1 MRNHGQCEGKLLYNS
16 FSIIQLQTFCTE
28 HLIPLESV
36 PIQNTHS
43 SVSDKEK
50 KANRHETGPDRFIER
65 IAEGNI
71 DEQLFAHYTHN
82 ICRYRLGDFRIRIEV
97 CYRAGEDRESPPIT
111 ALLEGRVHVWAAV
124 FFNRTVQISYRF
136 IVPKIPR
143 NESDEPGRA
152 DERYDGLDP
161 AEFCTTDHP
170 FDTDQL
176 ISVAGIAQHVEHWV
190 YNEKLDRQ
198 EIDGSLDKV
207 EISDFKLDK
216 DSVFRPEGTGEGNL
230 TFDEVQRRYR
240 NYFDKTPQAEFR
252 APDHRYIYIDVW
264 EDIAHTG
271 DTDFGKMAE
280 DEIIEHIETAHRA
293 ELVGLMTLY
302 PMEWPYRMDSSYEDV
317 CGRNIAI
324 DTDDLVLAN
333 QNMSVVFGTYGRRG
347 KGSPT
352 DWKEH
357 LARRDRYH
365 VSWPEYLVLLEIV
378 LAKKQTI
385 NYVLNRYIAQYPTS
399 ERAVQDRAER
409 PAHGRTF
416 GYPDEAELG
425 TLFALHVAQAHVR
438 ADAAESARGRGLAAV
453 AGSDATGGQ
462 VARER
467 EQHDG
472 DPPCRRHEV
481 HPAVHIDRLAVRGS
495 APKRGRA
502 HPVAAFLPIR
512 RRIGHHT
519 GSIYFRRH
527 PDRPEDIRQNH
538 APIHPPQAQRA
549 KNEPPIRQGI
559 MTIRPYAPQ
568 DRQKLCDLFAELIE
582 NHKEY
587 ISHGELQMGI
597 ATDRGEL
604 APDFRNAWLRYLD
617 RQTADPETEIMLAE
631 QDGTPTG
638 FVIYG
643 INRDGAA
650 PYGMIYDVG
659 LLPRHRSRG
668 TGSLLVRTALDALR
682 EKGVADCYLESGV
695 DNHSAHRFFEKFG
708 FGQVSCIFR
717 AKL

>member
-1 MRNHGQCEGKLLYNS
+1 MLPRG
-16 FSIIQLQTFCTE
+16 
-28 HLIPLESV
+28 
-36 PIQNTHS
+36 
-43 SVSDKEK
+43 
-50 KANRHETGPDRFIER
+50 RGPR
-65 IAEGNI
+65 IA
-71 DEQLFAHYTHN
+71 A
-82 ICRYRLGDFRIRIEV
+82 
-97 CYRAGEDRESPPIT
+97 IT

-152 DERYDGLDP
+152 DRARYDGLDP

-333 QNMSVVFGTYGRRG
+333 QNMSVVFGTYGTPGQREPHRLEG
-347 KGSPT
+347 TSGPPRPLPRQ
-352 DWKEH
+352 
-357 LARRDRYH
+357 LAGIPRAARDRAGQETDDQLRAEPLH
-365 VSWPEYLVLLEIV
+365 RQ
-378 LAKKQTI
+378 LAPRDP
-385 NYVLNRYIAQYPTS
+385 L
-399 ERAVQDRAER
+399 ERARHDRAER

-416 GYPDEAELG
+416 GYPVRLNSVRYLRYMSHKHMFEL
-425 TLFALHVAQAHVR
+425 TQRNLRVEEDSRQLQEVMQQVDKSLENVNNMMEIRHADDTKYILLFISIASLFGVLLQSEDVPILSLLSYR
-438 ADAAESARGRGLAAV
+438 FGV
-453 AGSDATGGQ
+453 
-462 VARER
+462 
-467 EQHDG
+467 
-472 DPPCRRHEV
+472 
-481 HPAVHIDRLAVRGS
+481 GS
-495 APKRGRA
+495 AIILEVFTFAVILIALRTFGKTTRQY
-502 HPVAAFLPIR
+502 IR
-512 RRIGHHT
+512 RKRN
-519 GSIYFRRH
+519 
-527 PDRPEDIRQNH
+527 E
-538 APIHPPQAQRA
+538 QRM
-549 KNEPPIRQGI
+549 NR
-559 MTIRPYAPQ
+559 
-568 DRQKLCDLFAELIE
+568 LFD
-582 NHKEY
+582 KE
-587 ISHGELQMGI
+587 S
-597 ATDRGEL
+597 
-604 APDFRNAWLRYLD
+604 
-617 RQTADPETEIMLAE
+617 
-631 QDGTPTG
+631 
-638 FVIYG
+638 
-643 INRDGAA
+643 
-650 PYGMIYDVG
+650 
-659 LLPRHRSRG
+659 
-668 TGSLLVRTALDALR
+668 
-682 EKGVADCYLESGV
+682 
-695 DNHSAHRFFEKFG
+695 
-708 FGQVSCIFR
+708 
-717 AKL
+717 

>member
-385 NYVLNRYIAQYPTS
+385 NYVLNRYIDNSRRAIRSNVHDMIEQNAQLTVELSGILMRLNSVRYLRYMSHKHMFELTQRNLRVEEDS
-399 ERAVQDRAER
+399 RQLQED
-409 PAHGRTF
+409 GR
-416 GYPDEAELG
+416 
-425 TLFALHVAQAHVR
+425 R
-438 ADAAESARGRGLAAV
+438 RGL
-453 AGSDATGGQ
+453 Q
-462 VARER
+462 
-467 EQHDG
+467 G
-472 DPPCRRHEV
+472 DCRRH
-481 HPAVHIDRLAVRGS
+481 
-495 APKRGRA
+495 
-502 HPVAAFLPIR
+502 
-512 RRIGHHT
+512 
-519 GSIYFRRH
+519 
-527 PDRPEDIRQNH
+527 
-538 APIHPPQAQRA
+538 
-549 KNEPPIRQGI
+549 
-559 MTIRPYAPQ
+559 
-568 DRQKLCDLFAELIE
+568 
-582 NHKEY
+582 
-587 ISHGELQMGI
+587 
-597 ATDRGEL
+597 
-604 APDFRNAWLRYLD
+604 APD
-617 RQTADPETEIMLAE
+617 
-631 QDGTPTG
+631 
-638 FVIYG
+638 
-643 INRDGAA
+643 
-650 PYGMIYDVG
+650 
-659 LLPRHRSRG
+659 
-668 TGSLLVRTALDALR
+668 
-682 EKGVADCYLESGV
+682 CSG
-695 DNHSAHRFFEKFG
+695 
-708 FGQVSCIFR
+708 
-717 AKL
+717 